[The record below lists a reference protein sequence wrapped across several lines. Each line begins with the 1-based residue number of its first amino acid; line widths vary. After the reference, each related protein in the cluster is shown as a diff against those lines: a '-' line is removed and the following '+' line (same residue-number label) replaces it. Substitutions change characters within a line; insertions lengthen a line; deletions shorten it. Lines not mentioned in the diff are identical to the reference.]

1 MGYGGFAKPVKS
13 DRSKIVDVTDDV
25 TDMVHDPATNKGKKR
40 LLVLTHRVPYP
51 PDRGDRIRSY
61 HLLKTVSRHFRVS
74 LACTSQEPVGEEQR
88 RALRAWTEALAVLMI
103 KPTASAVRA
112 AGAVARGR
120 AFTAAYYFRPRL
132 ARTIVAWHA
141 EEPFDAVLTF
151 CTGMIGYAR
160 LLTGERGGTGVG
172 GDRVLRPRHVLDLVD
187 VDSVKWRS
195 YAGMSRLPVRWLYEM
210 EARRLSRIEGCVE
223 DHVDAVTV
231 VSPEELRTYREHVAG
246 SVVPTVVGNG
256 VDLDYFRPAADTTS
270 KLLVFVGVLNYK
282 PNVDGLC
289 WFVQRVWPGLRQR
302 HEGVRLRIV
311 GRDPS
316 PIVLRLGRVAGV
328 EVVGPVDDVRSHLA
342 AAAVVVAPLRLAR
355 GVQNKVL
362 EAMACA
368 KPVVCSP
375 AAARGIEAE
384 AGEHFWVADG
394 PGQWAAVLSRL
405 LEEPA
410 LRRRIGTEARR
421 CVEQRYRW
429 ERRLEPMVRLL
440 RGEPVDGVDGS
451 RGWERTAA

>member
-1 MGYGGFAKPVKS
+1 MES

-25 TDMVHDPATNKGKKR
+25 TDMVHDPAASKSPKR

-61 HLLKTVSRHFRVS
+61 HLLKAVSRHFRVL
-74 LACTSQEPVGEEQR
+74 LACTSQEPVSQEQR
-88 RALRAWTEALAVLMI
+88 WALRAWTEALAVQVI
-103 KPTASAVRA
+103 KPAASAMRA
-112 AGAVARGR
+112 VGAVARGR
-120 AFTAAYYFRPRL
+120 AFTAAYYFHPRL

-141 EEPFDAVLTF
+141 QEPFDAVLTF

-160 LLTGERGGTGVG
+160 LLTGDRGGCRAG
-172 GDRVLRPRHVLDLVD
+172 GDWVLRPRHVLDLVD

-195 YAGMSRLPVRWLYEM
+195 YAGMSRPPLRWLYEI
-210 EARRLSRIEGCVE
+210 EARRLSRIEGCEE
-223 DHVDAVTV
+223 DRVDAVTV
-231 VSPEELRTYREHVAG
+231 VSPEELRTYREHVVG
-246 SVVPTVVGNG
+246 DKVPIVVGNG
-256 VDLDYFRPAADTTS
+256 VDLDYFRPAGEATS
-270 KLLVFVGVLNYK
+270 KSLVFTGVLNYQ

-316 PIVLRLGRVAGV
+316 PAVLRLGDVAGV
-328 EVVGPVDDVRSHLA
+328 EVVGPVDDVRSYLA
-342 AAAVVVAPLRLAR
+342 AAAVVVAPLRIAR

-384 AGEHFWVADG
+384 PGEHLLVADG
-394 PGQWAAVLSRL
+394 PGQWVAVVSRL
-405 LEEPA
+405 LDEPG
-410 LRRRIGTEARR
+410 LRRRIGAEARR
-421 CVEQRYRW
+421 CVERGYRW

-440 RGEPVDGVDGS
+440 RGEPVEGVEGS
-451 RGWERTAA
+451 SGWERTAA

>member
-1 MGYGGFAKPVKS
+1 MG
-13 DRSKIVDVTDDV
+13 
-25 TDMVHDPATNKGKKR
+25 HDPVASESRKR

-74 LACTSQEPVGEEQR
+74 LACTSQEPVSQEQR
-88 RALRAWTEALAVLMI
+88 WALRAWTEALAVQVI
-103 KPTASAVRA
+103 KPAASAIRA
-112 AGAVARGR
+112 AAAVARGR

-141 EEPFDAVLTF
+141 QEPFEAVLTF

-160 LLTGERGGTGVG
+160 LLTGDRRGAVFG
-172 GDRVLRPRHVLDLVD
+172 GDRDLRPRHVLDLVD

-195 YAGMSRLPVRWLYEM
+195 YAGVSRPPLRWLYEM
-210 EARRLSRIEGCVE
+210 EAWRLSRIEACVE

-231 VSPEELRTYREHVAG
+231 VSAEELRTYRQHVAG
-246 SVVPTVVGNG
+246 DRVPIVVGNG
-256 VDLDYFRPAADTTS
+256 VDLDYFRPAGDATS
-270 KLLVFVGVLNYK
+270 KSLVFTGVLNYK

-289 WFVQRVWPGLRQR
+289 WFVQRVWPELRRRQ
-302 HEGVRLRIV
+302 EGVRLRIV

-316 PIVLRLGRVAGV
+316 AAVLRLGDVAGV
-328 EVVGPVDDVRSHLA
+328 EVVGPVEDVRSYLA
-342 AAAVVVAPLRLAR
+342 TCAVVVVPLRLAR

-384 AGEHFWVADG
+384 AGEHLWVADG
-394 PGQWAAVLSRL
+394 PGQWMAVLSRL
-405 LEEPA
+405 LEESA
-410 LRRRIGTEARR
+410 LRRQIGAAARR
-421 CVEQRYRW
+421 RVEQRYRW

-451 RGWERTAA
+451 RGWEQTAA